1 MTRPLPRPVGL
12 TLIVLLIAT
21 VGLSGCRSTSRRPV
35 ALPGA
40 APSSPAPAAAA
51 SAQTLYESGR
61 YRDVLSTVG
70 PGSQDAV
77 GLFFSAH
84 SSLKL
89 GQREEARRLFVQLRD
104 LGAGPAWQVTSDLA
118 IALIED
124 NPEAIDR
131 ARGAAAAFP
140 SDPFV
145 QFELGIAHVRR
156 NDVAAA
162 AQAFDRCSSADPR
175 FAYAYYNGGIV
186 YDRLNRTDLAL
197 TRLETFLRLAPDAP
211 ERPEVASL
219 LQTFKL
225 R

>member
-1 MTRPLPRPVGL
+1 
-12 TLIVLLIAT
+12 VLN
-21 VGLSGCRSTSRRPV
+21 V
-35 ALPGA
+35 
-40 APSSPAPAAAA
+40 
-51 SAQTLYESGR
+51 
-61 YRDVLSTVG
+61 VG

-89 GQREEARRLFVQLRD
+89 GQREEARRRFEQLRD
-104 LGAGPAWQVTSDLA
+104 LGAGPSWQVTSDLA
-118 IALIED
+118 IALIDD
-124 NPEAIDR
+124 NPDAIDR
-131 ARGAAAAFP
+131 ARVAAEAFP

-162 AQAFDRCSSADPR
+162 AQAFDRCSGADPR

-186 YDRLNRTDLAL
+186 YDRLNRTDQAL

-219 LQTFKL
+219 LQTFRL